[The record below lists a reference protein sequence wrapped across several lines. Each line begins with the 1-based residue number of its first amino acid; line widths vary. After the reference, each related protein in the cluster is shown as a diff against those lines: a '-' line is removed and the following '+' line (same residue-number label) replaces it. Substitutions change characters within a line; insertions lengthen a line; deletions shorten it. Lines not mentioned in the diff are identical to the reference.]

1 MFVFERLITRNYE
14 TVCYVI
20 KCREKDIFNF
30 YTQNDE
36 IMDSI
41 FYADNSIDEML
52 SIYSQLW
59 KTNREVLPLYY
70 YDSNGKK
77 ESMIEFKTPM
87 LSRCYQ
93 FSYKKVMEQAQ
104 KRIDEGKKCWVR
116 ISP

>member
-93 FSYKKVMEQAQ
+93 FSYKKVMEQAN
-104 KRIDEGKKCWVR
+104 KRIEEGKKCWVR

>member
-20 KCREKDIFNF
+20 KCRERDIFNF

-52 SIYSQLW
+52 NIYSQLW

-70 YDSNGKK
+70 DNNGKK

-87 LSRCYQ
+87 LSRCYS
-93 FSYKKVMEQAQ
+93 FSYKKVMEQVD
-104 KRIDEGKKCWVR
+104 KRLKEGKKSLVR
-116 ISP
+116 LSP

>member
-70 YDSNGKK
+70 DNNGKK

-87 LSRCYQ
+87 LSRCYS

-104 KRIDEGKKCWVR
+104 KRLEQGKKCWVR
-116 ISP
+116 LSP